1 MARNIYTLYNDAVI
15 YIDES
20 QIKNGFDFAQVIA
33 AKGTHL
39 DPRYNMEYDY
49 LESLAARLGI
59 KLMF

>member
-33 AKGTHL
+33 AKGAHL